1 MPITDTNFIE
11 MMAKKQS
18 EKLAALMQQIEKAV
32 DVHKKLAVV
41 ILAAGLG
48 KRMKNPEK
56 PKVMF
61 ELCGKPMIQYVVE
74 LSLKIKAE
82 RIIPIVGHRR
92 ELVINF
98 LTELLPSLPSPT
110 EGGSEDTPAGSE
122 DVSNAIFDF
131 AIQAEQLGTGHAVM
145 QTEEFLTD
153 FDGEVL
159 ILSGDVPLLKYETI
173 EKLVTEHFASNNYA
187 TLLTT
192 VFKNPFGYGR
202 IVRDEQGNFDRIVE
216 HKDCT
221 EEQKEIHEINPAIYI
236 VNSHYLFDAL
246 KQITPNN
253 NQKEYYLTDIF
264 HFIPKEKTGTV
275 ITEDELEVTGVNS
288 VEQLQEMEKMMRSQ
302 NPEGCG

>member
-1 MPITDTNFIE
+1 MPITDTNFVE
-11 MMAKKQS
+11 QMAKKQN
-18 EKLAALMQQIEKAV
+18 EKLAALMQKMEKAGQ
-32 DVHKKLAVV
+32 VHKKLAVV

-61 ELCGKPMIQYVVE
+61 ELCRKPLIQYVVE
-74 LSLKIKAE
+74 LALKIKAE

-92 ELVINF
+92 EMVIEF
-98 LTELLPSLPSPT
+98 LADLLPSLPSPT

-122 DVSNAIFDF
+122 DVSNAVFDF
-131 AIQAEQLGTGHAVM
+131 AIQTEQLGTGHAVM
-145 QTEEFLTD
+145 QTEEFLSD

-173 EKLVTEHFASNNYA
+173 EKLVKEHFDSNNYA

-202 IVRDEQGNFDRIVE
+202 IVRDEHGNFDRIVE
-216 HKDCT
+216 EKDCT
-221 EEQKEIHEINPAIYI
+221 DEQKKIQEINDAIYV
-236 VNSHYLFDAL
+236 VNSSYLFEAL
-246 KQITPNN
+246 KKITPNN
-253 NQKEYYLTDIF
+253 SQREYYLPDIF
-264 HFIPKEKTGTV
+264 HFIPKEKIGTV

-288 VEQLQEMEKMMRSQ
+288 VEQLQEMEKMLRSQ
-302 NPEGCG
+302 NPEKCE